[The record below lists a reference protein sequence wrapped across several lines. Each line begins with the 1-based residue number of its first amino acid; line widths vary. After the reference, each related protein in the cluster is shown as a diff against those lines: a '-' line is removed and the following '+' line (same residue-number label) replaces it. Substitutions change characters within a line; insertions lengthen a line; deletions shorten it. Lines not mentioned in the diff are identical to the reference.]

1 MDKDIKK
8 LRMDIGKF
16 LHSYYINFGDEKYEK
31 FLKKISRSMVKEY
44 GDSFSLNNLRIMEVE
59 YVTLNKKIKDED
71 TNKKNT
77 D

>member
-16 LHSYYINFGDEKYEK
+16 LHSYYINFGDDKYEK
-31 FLKKISRSMVKEY
+31 FLKKISPSMVKEY
-44 GDSFSLNNLRIMEVE
+44 GEAFSLNNLRIMEVE
-59 YVTLNKKIKDED
+59 YVTLNKKIKDENS
-71 TNKKNT
+71 NKKDT